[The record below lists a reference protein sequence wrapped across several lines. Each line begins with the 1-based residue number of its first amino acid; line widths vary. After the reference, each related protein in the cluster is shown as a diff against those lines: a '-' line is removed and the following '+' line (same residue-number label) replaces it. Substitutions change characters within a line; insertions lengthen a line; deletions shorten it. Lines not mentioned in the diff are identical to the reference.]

1 MQVGMRV
8 YPEPGQYKSM
18 LGYFNAED
26 LPTPLRREMPRAIN
40 LAEAV
45 GLGDDLDEP
54 DLKEMLT
61 YEKQTPH
68 LEGSGW
74 GAFF

>member
-1 MQVGMRV
+1 MHVRC
-8 YPEPGQYKSM
+8 
-18 LGYFNAED
+18 L
-26 LPTPLRREMPRAIN
+26 MPKAIN
-40 LAEAV
+40 LAEAA

-74 GAFF
+74 GAFFDLILDNAIYLVI